1 MKTKLQRIQSILDT
15 LLDNPVP
22 YQLTQL
28 KNGKWIGG
36 SHEYRVYM
44 KEIERYKEWI
54 KNIEYLGEQSLY
66 LSC

>member
-1 MKTKLQRIQSILDT
+1 MIQSILDT
-15 LLDNPVP
+15 LLANPVP

-44 KEIERYKEWI
+44 KEIKRYKEWK
-54 KNIEYLGEQSLY
+54 KNLENFGENSQDYGYTGY

>member
-1 MKTKLQRIQSILDT
+1 MKTKLQMIQLILDT

-36 SHEYRVYM
+36 SHEYGVYI
-44 KEIERYKEWI
+44 KEIKRYEEWI
-54 KNIEYLGEQSLY
+54 KNMENFEEQSSC